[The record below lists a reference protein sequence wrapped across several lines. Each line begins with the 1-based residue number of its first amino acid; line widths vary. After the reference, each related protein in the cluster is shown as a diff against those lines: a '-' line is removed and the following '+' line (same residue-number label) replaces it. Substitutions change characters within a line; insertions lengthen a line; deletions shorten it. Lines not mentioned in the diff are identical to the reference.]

1 MPMPAP
7 TLRQLRTF
15 LATVEAGGVSAAAR
29 ALHITQP
36 AASQQLRELE
46 RALGVRLLDRAGGK
60 TVPTPAGQALLD
72 PARRARAAAEDAV
85 AAAAEY
91 RGGEAGRVR
100 LGTGATACIF
110 LLPPVL
116 AAAKR
121 AMPGLAVT
129 VVIGNTA
136 DVVLKL
142 EAGELDAALVTLPVP
157 ANRALSTTR
166 LMTDPL
172 LALLPEAAAPPGE
185 TVTAARLCASPL
197 ILFESGGNSRTL
209 VDAWFR
215 RTGTVPRPIME
226 LGSAEAIKRLVGA
239 GLGGTVLTELALRDP
254 VPGAVTRGLDPA
266 ASRELGIVL
275 RRDKVLDRGL
285 RLFLAAL
292 EGAVAA

>member
-36 AASQQLRELE
+36 AASQQLRDLE
-46 RALGVRLLDRAGGK
+46 RALGVRLLERAGGK
-60 TVPTPAGQALLD
+60 AVPTPAGEALLD
-72 PARRARAAAEDAV
+72 PARRCSAAAEDAV
-85 AAAAEY
+85 AAAAEH

-100 LGTGATACIF
+100 LGTGATACIS

-136 DVVLKL
+136 DVVLRL

-157 ANRALSTTR
+157 PGRALSVTR
-166 LMTDPL
+166 LMVDPL
-172 LALLPEAAAPPGE
+172 VALLPEAMAPAGE
-185 TVTAARLCASPL
+185 AVTAAQLCALPL
-197 ILFESGGNSRTL
+197 ILFEAGGNSRTL

-215 RTGTVPRPIME
+215 RAGAAPRPIME

-239 GLGGTVLTELALRDP
+239 GLGATVLTDLALRDP

-266 ASRELGIVL
+266 ASRELGVVL

-292 EGAVAA
+292 ERAVAA